1 MRWEVIFLRIYS
13 KLAFAGSKYG
23 LSLRNDL
30 SNIFSFMPLGLAK
43 PANNGK
49 DRGRAMSIELTKRPK
64 EQSTCRTAWSAST
77 TSPHGGSEI
86 DQAAPAPYEVR
97 ADPTALR
104 RQNDFERYA
113 LAAPAGH
120 PIFHGYLLAR
130 TIILNLGHS
139 ICPEALR
146 QQLSSGASWRSRP
159 DAVLAAAGPAGRRRI
174 TTDMPK
180 TSGR

>member
-1 MRWEVIFLRIYS
+1 M
-13 KLAFAGSKYG
+13 AFAGSKYG

-30 SNIFSFMPLGLAK
+30 SNIFSFIPLGLAK
-43 PANNGK
+43 AATMARIG
-49 DRGRAMSIELTKRPK
+49 GRAMSIELTKRPK
-64 EQSTCRTAWSAST
+64 EQSTCRIAWSDST

-86 DQAAPAPYEVR
+86 DQAAPAPYDVR

-104 RQNDFERYA
+104 QQNEFERYA
-113 LAAPAGH
+113 LVAPAGH

-146 QQLSSGASWRSRP
+146 QQLSSGASWRSWP
-159 DAVLAAAGPAGRRRI
+159 DAVLAAAGPVGRRRV